1 MRAFRLG
8 MALLVGGVASVGVL
22 LRAQTPAPAT
32 VPGDQWPNHQHNSN
46 YSTAAQITPD
56 NVTRLAPA
64 WTHNYG
70 GGTSADGGFVGLDYR
85 YEIQPLH
92 IGGVLYITTPA
103 SMTDPALKSSVT
115 ALDPDTG
122 RVIWKYESPRR
133 IHGRGL
139 AYWPGSGAIGG
150 RVFFATDQGYLVGLD
165 IKTGRLADGFGRNG
179 EIDVYT
185 GVVSP
190 AVGETRRDTFTI
202 PNPVAVYRNLLIA
215 GARPGEQP
223 PPQPRGDIRAFDA
236 ITGALVWEFHVI
248 PRPGEPNYG
257 TWPEETVADRSGANM
272 WSTMTVDAE
281 RGLVFAPL
289 GDANRPVPGNNLYTA
304 SIVALDAATGRL
316 RWFHQLTHHD
326 VWDLDLPTP
335 PLLVDVRRDGRVIPA
350 VLQTGK
356 MNYVYLFD
364 RVTGEPLHGL
374 EERAVPQTEEP
385 GEWTAPTQPFPLRP
399 GPIGRVGMTR
409 ADINKMTPEVEK
421 ACTQLWDSLG
431 MVESVPY
438 WRPTARGAQMTFPSS
453 VGGPNWGPL
462 SYSPTLGYAFINLHN
477 SGSFRAALPPS
488 GPGAATGVGAG
499 AGAGAGARGG
509 GGGRGGRGGDV
520 FSYRLPNGT
529 AVPCYAGPYGEL
541 VAIDVNRGE
550 IAWKST
556 LGIDPAFAPLGD
568 AAVRSGT
575 ANLGGSIATAGGLV
589 FIGATNDRRFRA
601 FDARTGREVWSA
613 ELPASAHSTPIS
625 YTGRDGRQY
634 VVVAAGGGTSVGRG
648 RPVSDSLIAFALPR

>member
-1 MRAFRLG
+1 MKIVRMTGVGAG
-8 MALLVGGVASVGVL
+8 LVLCAVAMVA
-22 LRAQTPAPAT
+22 AQAPS
-32 VPGDQWPNHQHNSN
+32 DQWPNHQHNSN
-46 YSTAAQITPD
+46 YSALAQITPE
-56 NVTRLAPA
+56 NVSRLVPA

-70 GGTSADGGFVGLDYR
+70 AGTMPDGGFVGLDYR

-103 SMTDPALKSSVT
+103 STSAPALKATVT
-115 ALDPDTG
+115 ALEPETG
-122 RVIWKYESPRR
+122 RVIWKYESPRN

-139 AYWPGSGAIGG
+139 AYWPGNGTVGA
-150 RVFFATDQGYLVGLD
+150 RLYFATDKGYLVGLD
-165 IKTGRLADGFGRNG
+165 IRTGRPAEGFGRGG
-179 EIDVYT
+179 ELDAYI

-190 AVGETRRDTFTI
+190 AVGETRRDTYTI
-202 PNPVAVYRNLLIA
+202 PNPVVVYRNLLIA
-215 GARPGEQP
+215 GGRPGEQP

-236 ITGALVWEFHVI
+236 VTGALVWEFHVI
-248 PRPGEPNYG
+248 PQPGEANYG
-257 TWPEETVADRSGANM
+257 TWPDEAVADRSGANM

-316 RWFHQLTHHD
+316 RWFHQLVHHD
-326 VWDLDLPTP
+326 VWDFDLPTP

-356 MNYVYLFD
+356 MNYVYVFD
-364 RVTGEPLHGL
+364 RVTGEPLHGM
-374 EERAVPQTEEP
+374 EERPVPQNEEP

-409 ADINKMTPEVEK
+409 ADINKVTPEVEK
-421 ACTQLWDSLG
+421 ACTQSWDTLR
-431 MVESVPY
+431 MVDSGAY

-462 SYSPTLGYAFINLHN
+462 SYNPELGYVFINLHN
-477 SGSFRAALPPS
+477 SGSFRAALPPA
-488 GPGAATGVGAG
+488 GAPVGAG
-499 AGAGAGARGG
+499 GGAGAGARGG
-509 GGGRGGRGGDV
+509 GGRGGRGGDA
-520 FSYRLPNGT
+520 FTYRLSNGT
-529 AVPCYAGPYGEL
+529 PLPCYAGPYGEL
-541 VAIDVNRGE
+541 VAVDVNRGE
-550 IAWKST
+550 IVWKST
-556 LGIDPAFAPLGD
+556 LGIDPAFAPLGE

-613 ELPASAHSTPIS
+613 ELPASAHSTPIT
-625 YTGRDGRQY
+625 YLGRDGRQY
-634 VVVAAGGGTSVGRG
+634 VVVPAGGGTSVGRG
-648 RPVSDSLIAFALPR
+648 RPVSDSLVAFSLPR